1 MGKKTELY
9 FDLSQ
14 NSSKKKGV
22 TNTVNFHGYCSI
34 RALGCVSLRIAAV
47 SCGAKCVTRL
57 SNRMPKRV
65 SRRAGEGDNFKVFM
79 SPGHAH

>member
-1 MGKKTELY
+1 MGKKLNFTLIS
-9 FDLSQ
+9 L
-14 NSSKKKGV
+14 KIRPKKGV
-22 TNTVNFHGYCSI
+22 TNTGNCHGYSSI

-65 SRRAGEGDNFKVFM
+65 SWRARGG
-79 SPGHAH
+79 

>member
-22 TNTVNFHGYCSI
+22 TNTGNCHGYCSI
-34 RALGCVSLRIAAV
+34 RAHGCVSLRIAAV

-57 SNRMPKRV
+57 SNRMRV
-65 SRRAGEGDNFKVFM
+65 SWRARGG
-79 SPGHAH
+79 